1 MLDKWDWFKIFCTSS
16 IYSVPVQK
24 KLYQRK
30 KLNYNI
36 ATIPFTI
43 AQGICKS
50 PDGKVLLSMAAKA
63 NYKKCNASYQRF
75 TIS

>member
-36 ATIPFTI
+36 YA
-43 AQGICKS
+43 S
-50 PDGKVLLSMAAKA
+50 VLGLIVFEKRCSKPHFF
-63 NYKKCNASYQRF
+63 NKL
-75 TIS
+75 